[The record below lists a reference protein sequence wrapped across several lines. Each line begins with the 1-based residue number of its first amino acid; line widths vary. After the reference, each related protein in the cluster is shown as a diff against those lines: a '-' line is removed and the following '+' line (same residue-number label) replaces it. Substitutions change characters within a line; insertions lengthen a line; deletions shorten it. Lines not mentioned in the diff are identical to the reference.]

1 MVESTSLTVISFI
14 LGLLFAMAVTS
25 YANNLLQSDI
35 SLADACTPL
44 WIGTAIVVVLLIGG
58 LSGLLPAIMISSAK
72 PIDVVRGTFRRQ
84 TKMVFSKVFITFQNT
99 ITIAMI
105 AASIVMILQI
115 NHLINAP
122 LGYNTTNILE
132 TSNNFENVTDRTA
145 ALDRV
150 RQMPF
155 VKRIG
160 LASGMPFSGS
170 NNMTGTYEDKTLSFQ
185 QFIMDSVTFNILGL
199 EIIRD
204 NHLAENSW
212 YLTEKAMMD
221 MELPMDAP
229 AFKWGE
235 NSTPIAGV
243 IRNFQPRGNITRENQ
258 PSMLRINKPEEM
270 YPWSIIIEIDG
281 NPYTAYEQIRK
292 AYEQTSGLNFEGKF
306 IDQQIQESFEAQ
318 QRMAKIV
325 SIFAGIA
332 ILISLLGLLA
342 MSTYFIQQRSQEV
355 AVRKVFGSDNK
366 SILLRLVSAFLIY
379 VVVAFVI
386 ATPIIWYAMNQW
398 LSDYSYRIDL
408 NPLIFIVSGLFC
420 LVISFA
426 AVFVQSFRAANAN
439 PVNSIANK

>member
-1 MVESTSLTVISFI
+1 
-14 LGLLFAMAVTS
+14 
-25 YANNLLQSDI
+25 
-35 SLADACTPL
+35 
-44 WIGTAIVVVLLIGG
+44 
-58 LSGLLPAIMISSAK
+58 
-72 PIDVVRGTFRRQ
+72 
-84 TKMVFSKVFITFQNT
+84 
-99 ITIAMI
+99 MI

-235 NSTPIAGV
+235 NSTPDCRCDPQLSA
-243 IRNFQPRGNITRENQ
+243 PRQ
-258 PSMLRINKPEEM
+258 
-270 YPWSIIIEIDG
+270 Y
-281 NPYTAYEQIRK
+281 NP
-292 AYEQTSGLNFEGKF
+292 
-306 IDQQIQESFEAQ
+306 
-318 QRMAKIV
+318 
-325 SIFAGIA
+325 
-332 ILISLLGLLA
+332 
-342 MSTYFIQQRSQEV
+342 
-355 AVRKVFGSDNK
+355 
-366 SILLRLVSAFLIY
+366 
-379 VVVAFVI
+379 
-386 ATPIIWYAMNQW
+386 
-398 LSDYSYRIDL
+398 
-408 NPLIFIVSGLFC
+408 
-420 LVISFA
+420 
-426 AVFVQSFRAANAN
+426 
-439 PVNSIANK
+439 

>member
-1 MVESTSLTVISFI
+1 
-14 LGLLFAMAVTS
+14 
-25 YANNLLQSDI
+25 
-35 SLADACTPL
+35 
-44 WIGTAIVVVLLIGG
+44 
-58 LSGLLPAIMISSAK
+58 
-72 PIDVVRGTFRRQ
+72 
-84 TKMVFSKVFITFQNT
+84 
-99 ITIAMI
+99 
-105 AASIVMILQI
+105 
-115 NHLINAP
+115 
-122 LGYNTTNILE
+122 
-132 TSNNFENVTDRTA
+132 
-145 ALDRV
+145 
-150 RQMPF
+150 
-155 VKRIG
+155 
-160 LASGMPFSGS
+160 
-170 NNMTGTYEDKTLSFQ
+170 
-185 QFIMDSVTFNILGL
+185 
-199 EIIRD
+199 
-204 NHLAENSW
+204 
-212 YLTEKAMMD
+212 
-221 MELPMDAP
+221 
-229 AFKWGE
+229 
-235 NSTPIAGV
+235 
-243 IRNFQPRGNITRENQ
+243 
-258 PSMLRINKPEEM
+258 M

-342 MSTYFIQQRSQEV
+342 MSTYFIQQRSQKWQSV
-355 AVRKVFGSDNK
+355 KYSVRTIKASCYAWSVPS
-366 SILLRLVSAFLIY
+366 LIY